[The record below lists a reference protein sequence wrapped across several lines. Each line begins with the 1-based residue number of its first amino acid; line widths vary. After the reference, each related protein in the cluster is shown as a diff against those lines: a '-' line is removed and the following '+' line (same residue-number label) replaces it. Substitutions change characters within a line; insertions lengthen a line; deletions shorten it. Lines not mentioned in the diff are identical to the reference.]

1 MEKSQILD
9 QNDGLTPLQK
19 CQFFDFLNF
28 LFLLPRKAFLR
39 SRIEKNTFLWPIL
52 PKKSWKNGHFLT
64 KTISQQLCKN
74 VYFSTFWTS
83 CFYYLERRF
92 FVQEYSNTHF
102 PGLYC
107 LKKKDGKMANFW
119 PKPWFSPFG
128 KMSIF
133 RHFELLF
140 FIA

>member
-52 PKKSWKNGHFLT
+52 PKK
-64 KTISQQLCKN
+64 QLEKWPLFDQN
-74 VYFSTFWTS
+74 HKSTAFQK
-83 CFYYLERRF
+83 C
-92 FVQEYSNTHF
+92 
-102 PGLYC
+102 
-107 LKKKDGKMANFW
+107 
-119 PKPWFSPFG
+119 
-128 KMSIF
+128 
-133 RHFELLF
+133 LF
-140 FIA
+140 FDF

>member
-1 MEKSQILD
+1 MQKSQILD

-19 CQFFDFLNF
+19 CQFFDFFNF

-83 CFYYLERRF
+83 CFYCLEIPF
-92 FVQEYSNTHF
+92 FVLEYHKTHF
-102 PGLYC
+102 SALYC
-107 LKKKDGKMANFW
+107 LKRKEGKMTNFGA
-119 PKPWFSPFG
+119 KPWVKPLG

-133 RHFELLF
+133 RLFVLFF

>member
-1 MEKSQILD
+1 MEKLQILD

-39 SRIEKNTFLWPIL
+39 SRIEKTHFCGLYCL
-52 PKKSWKNGHFLT
+52 KKSWKNGHFLT

-107 LKKKDGKMANFW
+107 LKKKMEKWPIFDLNHGLAPFEKCQFFDFLNF
-119 PKPWFSPFG
+119 
-128 KMSIF
+128 
-133 RHFELLF
+133 F
-140 FIA
+140 FL